1 MYFEYDLVTERKH
14 DAEDAAEEQA
24 GVVAAGGVAAEIAVK
39 GDAAATIADEAA
51 KIADD
56 VRVFAAR
63 ARRRLPLF
71 FPPPLYASQRPP
83 CSRRPRMRAHRSP
96 RPPPPRRPRF
106 PPLLRSRAS
115 RCLSAPSSS
124 T

>member
-63 ARRRLPLF
+63 A
-71 FPPPLYASQRPP
+71 PPPPSLLSSPLYASQRPP

>member
-24 GVVAAGGVAAEIAVK
+24 GVVAAGGVAAEITVK

-56 VRVFAAR
+56 VRFRRARAAASLSSFLPRCMRASARLARAAR
-63 ARRRLPLF
+63 ACAPTARPARRRP
-71 FPPPLYASQRPP
+71 A
-83 CSRRPRMRAHRSP
+83 A
-96 RPPPPRRPRF
+96 PRF

-115 RCLSAPSSS
+115 RCRSAPSSS